1 VELAIRMTDEV
12 SPDDAL
18 VQSFLQGDEAAFD
31 DLVRRNEELVL
42 RIVRRYARDAED
54 ARDLSQKTFVRAFE
68 AARRTFSRPFGERV
82 PFRRWLVRIAVN
94 LARNHARDAGR
105 WGRADPDDAG
115 ARVEALPQAGQGA
128 LAGLIDAER
137 AARVRRAVLELPLR
151 QREVIALRL
160 DAELPFSEIAAAL
173 GISENAAKVSFHHA
187 AKRLRDLVRAGPDGE
202 E

>member
-1 VELAIRMTDEV
+1 MTGPA

-18 VQSFLQGDEAAFD
+18 VQAFLEGDRAAFD
-31 DLVRRNEELVL
+31 ALVRRNEELVL

-54 ARDLSQKTFVRAFE
+54 ARDLGEKTFVRAFE
-68 AARRTFSRPFGERV
+68 AARRTFSRPFAERA

-105 WGRADPDDAG
+105 WGRASATDA
-115 ARVEALPQAGQGA
+115 EALPGGGQGP

-137 AARVRRAVLELPLR
+137 AARVRRAVLELPPR
-151 QREVIALRL
+151 QREVLTLRL

-173 GISENAAKVSFHHA
+173 EISENAAKVSFHHA
-187 AKRLRDLVRAGPDGE
+187 AKRLRDLMRDGE
-202 E
+202 ERP